1 MYNPFSL
8 EGKTILFTGASSGI
22 GQTTAIECAKMG
34 AKCVITGRDTER
46 LQATFD
52 TLEGE
57 GHMQIIADLTNDDDT
72 QRLVAECPALDG
84 LVNNAGIS
92 NTLPIQFHSNEI
104 INKVFATNFIS
115 PVLLTKSLL
124 KKKKINKGASIVFIS
139 STASF
144 SQSPGN
150 SLYGCS
156 KAAIENYAKFAS
168 RELAPKL
175 IRCNS
180 IHPAMIE
187 TQLVM
192 NLDSISQEQIEHD
205 KKRYPLGRYGKPEEI
220 AWGVIYLLSDA
231 SAWTTGHSLVIDGGL
246 TRR

>member
-8 EGKTILFTGASSGI
+8 EGKTILITGASSGI
-22 GQTTAIECAKMG
+22 GQATAIECAKLG
-34 AKCVITGRDTER
+34 AKCVITGRNAER

-52 TLEGE
+52 ALEGE
-57 GHMQIIADLTNDDDT
+57 GHQQIIADLTNEENMMH
-72 QRLVAECPALDG
+72 LVAECPALDG

-92 NTLPIQFHSNEI
+92 NTLPIQFHTDEI
-104 INKVFATNFIS
+104 IHNVFATNFVS
-115 PVLLTKSLL
+115 PVLLTKNLL
-124 KKKKINKGASIVFIS
+124 KKKKIKKGASIVFIS

-144 SQSPGN
+144 SQAPGN

-156 KAAIENYAKFAS
+156 KAAVENYSKFAS

-180 IHPAMIE
+180 IHPAMVE

-192 NLDSISQEQIEHD
+192 NLDSISQEQLEQD

-231 SAWTTGHSLVIDGGL
+231 SAWVSGHSLVIDGGI